1 MPLNKIRF
9 HSAALR
15 AGVASFALAGALITS
30 PLSAEE
36 AGGALGDTSDYAV
49 RQVQFTSEN
58 SQSTTLD
65 EYVREQEEAS
75 GKSSGGFTQ
84 SLKNAGKS
92 IQNAFMVKSKTTA
105 PDDPLSLANTPDR
118 LDAGIYLSTGRILEQ
133 QGKFDDA
140 SKQYAKAL
148 EENPDSL
155 LALISYGRLLERQ
168 GKSTAALEY
177 YQRAAEAHPDNA
189 IAMNDLGLC
198 YLKLKRVDDALAA
211 IFKATTIEPENKRY
225 RNNMASA
232 LVEGNRLEEAYSQL
246 EYAHGP
252 AAGHY
257 NLGYLLY
264 KKGDIQL
271 ARTHV
276 SLALEKDPNL
286 AAARQ
291 LLAILDQS
299 QPAVAG
305 RPVYGQQPNLRRLP
319 AAPSPP
325 QLNFNQDSVGAAPNY
340 PQMRR

>member
-1 MPLNKIRF
+1 MPLNKNLF
-9 HSAALR
+9 ESHAFR
-15 AGVASFALAGALITS
+15 AGVASLALAGALVTS
-30 PLSAEE
+30 PLCADD
-36 AGGALGDTSDYAV
+36 ANGDTSKYAV
-49 RQVQFTSEN
+49 RQVQFTSDSDD
-58 SQSTTLD
+58 SQTLD
-65 EYVREQEEAS
+65 EYIREQENG
-75 GKSSGGFTQ
+75 GKKSEGGFTQ
-84 SLKNAGKS
+84 SLKNAGRS
-92 IQNAFMVKSKTTA
+92 IQNAFTLKPKTTQE
-105 PDDPLSLANTPDR
+105 DDPLSLSNTPDR
-118 LDAGIYLSTGRILEQ
+118 LDVGIYLSTGRILEQ
-133 QGKFDDA
+133 QGKFDEA
-140 SKQYAKAL
+140 GKQYAKAL
-148 EENPDSL
+148 DEYPDSL
-155 LALISYGRLLERQ
+155 LALISYGRLLDRQ

-198 YLKLKRVDDALAA
+198 YLKLKQYDDALAA

-232 LVEGNRLEEAYSQL
+232 LVDTNRLEEAYSQL

-264 KKGDIQL
+264 KKGDVQL
-271 ARTHV
+271 ARNHA

-291 LLAILDQS
+291 LLAILNQNN
-299 QPAVAG
+299 QPEVAN
-305 RPVYGQQPNLRRLP
+305 RPAYGQQPNLRRLP

-325 QLNFNQDSVGAAPNY
+325 QLNFNQGAIGNAPNY